1 MEILWA
7 LSRYISFLLLILI
20 RLYSVIDTQHLCSP
34 LSTTNIDLMQRFA
47 LSICSRCRHS
57 LSRPAQ
63 PEIWSQLD
71 YRLQT
76 TGSYLPRRFRS
87 GQGLKFNKRPKAGFG
102 NPWVGSSTT
111 NRPKPSHARKQ
122 KNPSHKDGEG
132 QLVTLTKLPDFL
144 ESKVDDWS
152 NMPRMLHRLEVFG
165 IPKEDIPN
173 LLQAFVADI
182 ERGLLRNPGIEEKYT
197 LKRFSGDYP
206 KSNYGRLDEVLTNI
220 FYSWTSDPNHQSFLE
235 TIVPPSTL
243 RQIIQLREA
252 TDISYPVDLYPEARS
267 IRRKFIMHVGPTNSG
282 KTHMALR
289 ALAAA
294 ESGVYAGP
302 LRLLAHEV
310 WERLNK
316 GQIVPLGMDA
326 EADAEPDTDTS
337 IDAVTDKTMKQG
349 NPRCAR
355 ECNLLTGEESKVVSD
370 HASLLSCTIE
380 MLSTTR
386 LFDVA
391 VVDEI
396 QMIADQDRGGAWTK
410 SVLGIFANEVHLC
423 GEETAIP
430 IIEAMLKETGDELV
444 INRYQRLTPLV
455 VQEQSLEGDLS
466 RIQKGDCI
474 VTFSRS
480 GIFAVKRQVEE
491 LTGMR
496 CAVAYGR
503 LPPEIRS
510 EQAALFNDPDSGYD
524 VMVGSDAIGMG
535 LNLYVLPLSFAP
547 LELMNSAAITARS
560 NASSSKWFINSMAQ
574 KIYRCQ
580 ILRSSR

>member
-1 MEILWA
+1 
-7 LSRYISFLLLILI
+7 
-20 RLYSVIDTQHLCSP
+20 
-34 LSTTNIDLMQRFA
+34 MQRFA
-47 LSICSRCRHS
+47 LSICSRCRLS
-57 LSRPAQ
+57 LSRPSQ
-63 PEIWSQLD
+63 PNIWVNGNQLD

-76 TGSYLPRRFRS
+76 PGFYFPRRFRS
-87 GQGLKFNKRPKAGFG
+87 GQGGSKFQKRPKEGFG
-102 NPWVGSSTT
+102 GAWVGGGYTV
-111 NRPKPSHARKQ
+111 NQQKPPHIRKRL
-122 KNPSHKDGEG
+122 KRRGEG
-132 QLVTLTKLPDFL
+132 DAGLQVSLAQLPEFL
-144 ESKVDDWS
+144 ETRVAAWSRISKVS
-152 NMPRMLHRLEVFG
+152 RRLKSFG
-165 IPKEDIPN
+165 IPEEDIPI
-173 LLQAFVADI
+173 LLQAFVADM
-182 ERGLLRNPGIEEKYT
+182 ERGLLKHPGIEEKYT
-197 LKRFSGDYP
+197 LKRFEGFYT
-206 KSNYGRLDEVLTNI
+206 KNNYGRVDDVLTNI
-220 FYSWTSDPNHQSFLE
+220 FYAWASDPVHQHFLD

-243 RQIIQLREA
+243 RGIIQLREA
-252 TDISYPVDLYPEARS
+252 TDLSYPIDHYPDARS

-294 ESGVYAGP
+294 GSGVYAGP

-326 EADAEPDTDTS
+326 EADGEPDTDTN
-337 IDAVTDKTMKQG
+337 IDAVGDKTAQPTLKKEG
-349 NPRCAR
+349 NPKCVR

-370 HASLLSCTIE
+370 YASLMSCTIE
-380 MLSTTR
+380 MLSTSR

-391 VVDEI
+391 VLDEI

-410 SVLGIFANEVHLC
+410 AVLGVFAKEVHLC

-430 IIEAMLKETGDELV
+430 VIEAMLKETGDELV
-444 INRYQRLTPLV
+444 INHYQRLTPLV
-455 VQEQSLEGDLS
+455 VQEQSLEGDLK

-480 GIFAVKRQVEE
+480 GIFALKRQVEE

-510 EQAALFNDPDSGYD
+510 EQAALFNDPESGYD

-535 LNLYVLPLSFAP
+535 LNLYVLPLSFG
-547 LELMNSAAITARS
+547 NRF
-560 NASSSKWFINSMAQ
+560 N
-574 KIYRCQ
+574 
-580 ILRSSR
+580 